1 VIGERAIKSMSN
13 RDPSKVDI
21 GAPSKGSCPICSRP
35 ADTVLRPFCSKR
47 CSDVD
52 LSRWLTGAYAIP
64 VADSDDD
71 EDGDPLDGSS
81 LEDRERQFDHD
92 A

>member
-1 VIGERAIKSMSN
+1 MPDQDETKQNLS
-13 RDPSKVDI
+13 
-21 GAPSKGSCPICSRP
+21 APSQGSCPICSRP
-35 ADTVLRPFCSKR
+35 TAAALRPFCSKR

-64 VADSDDD
+64 VADGDDD
-71 EDGDPLDGSS
+71 EDGDPLDGSTH
-81 LEDRERQFDHD
+81 EGRQRDFDHD